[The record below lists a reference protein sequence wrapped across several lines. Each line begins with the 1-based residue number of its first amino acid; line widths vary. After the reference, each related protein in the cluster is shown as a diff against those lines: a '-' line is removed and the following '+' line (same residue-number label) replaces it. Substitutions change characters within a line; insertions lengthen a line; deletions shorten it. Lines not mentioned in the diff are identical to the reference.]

1 MNFLLLLGKLKIYY
15 MKKLILS
22 ITAICTAITLNAQ
35 QNLVNGDFEGAM
47 TATPYVNTYTTAGWV
62 ALLNGGPETTAPA
75 QGAQS
80 AKLVTAVDAPLNA
93 QTSWGSDTIP
103 GVAQQTYSGA
113 FTDVA
118 NMTISFQYKATI
130 VGSDI
135 AFIQV
140 VVYDTLLAGATD
152 NVALYF
158 DNIEVDA
165 NVAQW
170 TPLTFTMNNAGGTG
184 TANNMQFI
192 AVSSIGGYFND
203 PTVPELGTT
212 LWIDDIQIAAATSG
226 IEENVISTSVYPNP
240 ATDVLN
246 IVSSEE
252 IANVTIVSLDGKIV
266 ATTTNSTVD
275 VSQLISGMYVYE
287 VKTTSGTITRNT
299 FMKK

>member
-1 MNFLLLLGKLKIYY
+1 

-22 ITAICTAITLNAQ
+22 ITAVCTAITLNAQ
-35 QNLVNGDFEGAM
+35 QAFVNGGFESTM
-47 TATPYVNTYTTAGWV
+47 TAIPGFVYTYNTAGWGN
-62 ALLNGGPETTAPA
+62 LINGGPETTTQNEGTQAL
-75 QGAQS
+75 
-80 AKLVTAVDAPLNA
+80 KLVTTEDAALNTALGWGDDFIPGFTA
-93 QTSWGSDTIP
+93 QTYKGS
-103 GVAQQTYSGA
+103 

-118 NMTISFQYKATI
+118 SMEISLSYKTNH
-130 VGSDI
+130 VGVDTS
-135 AFIQV
+135 FIQV
-140 VVYDTLLAGATD
+140 VVWDTLTAGSTD
-152 NVALYF
+152 DVALYF
-158 DNIEVDA
+158 DNIEITST
-165 NVAQW
+165 VAQW
-170 TPLTFTMNNAGGTG
+170 TPLTFTMNATGNTG
-184 TANNMQFI
+184 TANRLTFI
-192 AVSSIGGYFND
+192 ATSSVTGYFDVNT
-203 PTVPELGTT
+203 PTAGST
-212 LWIDDIQIAAATSG
+212 LWLDGVSVVDPSAG